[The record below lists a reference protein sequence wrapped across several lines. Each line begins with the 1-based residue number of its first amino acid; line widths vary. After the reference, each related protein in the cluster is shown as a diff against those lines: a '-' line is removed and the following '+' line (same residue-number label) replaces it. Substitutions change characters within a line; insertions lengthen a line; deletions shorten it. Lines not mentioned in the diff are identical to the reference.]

1 VEKLLDLDTPEGRQE
16 LIDEGLDGVKK
27 AAQRVLDSDNPNIK
41 EFLDDMETP
50 DGLTGRQALEGAM
63 EGDAGALVDV
73 IIDGAVGLAAVE

>member
-1 VEKLLDLDTPEGRQE
+1 
-16 LIDEGLDGVKK
+16 
-27 AAQRVLDSDNPNIK
+27 
-41 EFLDDMETP
+41 METP